1 MTKNE
6 SQQIGILI
14 GQVEGINNRL
24 DKFNGQIKDLADKID
39 TLPCQEHDA
48 QIRFLEKVQNCNQ
61 DDKRLKASIKGNI
74 KAQILGASIA
84 AGAGFAWALFQYFS

>member
-14 GQVEGINNRL
+14 GEVEGINKRL
-24 DKFNGQIKDLADKID
+24 DKFNGQIKDLANKID
-39 TLPCQEHDA
+39 GLPCEKHDA

-61 DDKRLKASIKGNI
+61 DDKRLKSSIKGGI
-74 KAQILGASIA
+74 RAQVIGSCIA
-84 AGAGFAWALFQYFS
+84 AGAGFAWALIQYFS